1 MSLRDIIDNPTK
13 NVDIDDVDYNSP
25 HNPSFIQ
32 PLRVDNLR
40 TYLHLEK
47 KYKTH
52 PKKMIKKNGN
62 PRNFIFM
69 IKANPTLISFTT
81 FSTK

>member
-1 MSLRDIIDNPTK
+1 MWIIIALTTPHSFSLRESIIYVHIFIYKK
-13 NVDIDDVDYNSP
+13 N
-25 HNPSFIQ
+25 
-32 PLRVDNLR
+32 
-40 TYLHLEK
+40 
-47 KYKTH
+47 YKTH

-81 FSTK
+81 FSIK

>member
-13 NVDIDDVDYNSP
+13 NVDIDDEDYDSP

-47 KYKTH
+47 KINKKKRTKTDV
-52 PKKMIKKNGN
+52 
-62 PRNFIFM
+62 
-69 IKANPTLISFTT
+69 ISKSF
-81 FSTK
+81 

>member
-1 MSLRDIIDNPTK
+1 MWIIIALTTPHSFSLCESIIY
-13 NVDIDDVDYNSP
+13 VG
-25 HNPSFIQ
+25 
-32 PLRVDNLR
+32 

-47 KYKTH
+47 NYKTH

-81 FSTK
+81 FSIK